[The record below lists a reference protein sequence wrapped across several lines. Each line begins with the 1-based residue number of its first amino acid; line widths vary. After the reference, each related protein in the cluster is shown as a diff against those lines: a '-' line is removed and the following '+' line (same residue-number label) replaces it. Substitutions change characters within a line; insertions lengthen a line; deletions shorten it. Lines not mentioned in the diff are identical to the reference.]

1 MSKNQG
7 IMRITVILLLT
18 LFFAGSQATWA
29 QLKPA
34 SRYKSVYETESY
46 ETDGMIRIGLG
57 WANKT
62 IKVANG
68 GQAPSII
75 TLTKAFNSVWPT
87 YVVEGI
93 LKQAANPNFK
103 EAKDEEYGG
112 STVVDRS
119 NGYLCEDAGY
129 SDSESMEACVWKRD
143 NGHRLFAIQVSSSCD
158 PDFSVIC
165 FYDYNPDTQTLT
177 PEPSPV
183 DTYKPKEGRDYW
195 FKLPRQGKDFI
206 ITEMIHNDKVNLSS
220 IYKFDGK
227 KHVYSSQKSEPY
239 D

>member
-1 MSKNQG
+1 MSKNQV

-46 ETDGMIRIGLG
+46 ENDGMIRIGLG

>member
-1 MSKNQG
+1 
-7 IMRITVILLLT
+7 MRITVILLLT

-46 ETDGMIRIGLG
+46 ENDGMIRIGLG

-177 PEPSPV
+177 PESSPV